1 MQKHNV
7 AHRLFAVTV
16 ILSVLLC
23 SCVPVSDDTAVTE
36 PVKQTTESYFEPVVP
51 IVSYEQIMID
61 NDVTSPLMSVIV
73 GDYLIFSDMT
83 SYDKP
88 SNLIA
93 MNLDTNERKVLY
105 KAQKGIVQIQPVDKK
120 TLALGII
127 RCVDPE
133 NIELNYYYY
142 NLNDGSVRQ
151 FSENPNNR
159 KDSSFKYP
167 IWINGFMV
175 YEIIESEIES
185 SSRQGTNPMI
195 FSVYCKTPD
204 GVTVPIAIDVS
215 SYYVE
220 NNRIYYRLYDSSVE
234 RVCDIDGTDGEDR
247 KTEAQ
252 EQYAAEKYEIIIQDG
267 KIEIKNNESE
277 KTVKVDSNAKSI
289 YYKGHGETSA
299 YFIIYDIDD
308 NIGTLTGVELESGK
322 TSKIIP
328 GYYEKVDVFKDFL
341 IIKSR
346 APGNENM
353 YNEYNLQKVNK
364 DGTGLEKLN

>member
-1 MQKHNV
+1 MFEAQPKKM
-7 AHRLFAVTV
+7 AIFY
-16 ILSVLLC
+16 ILEIL
-23 SCVPVSDDTAVTE
+23 
-36 PVKQTTESYFEPVVP
+36 
-51 IVSYEQIMID
+51 
-61 NDVTSPLMSVIV
+61 
-73 GDYLIFSDMT
+73 
-83 SYDKP
+83 
-88 SNLIA
+88 
-93 MNLDTNERKVLY
+93 
-105 KAQKGIVQIQPVDKK
+105 KK
-120 TLALGII
+120 
-127 RCVDPE
+127 
-133 NIELNYYYY
+133 
-142 NLNDGSVRQ
+142 
-151 FSENPNNR
+151 F
-159 KDSSFKYP
+159 
-167 IWINGFMV
+167 
-175 YEIIESEIES
+175 
-185 SSRQGTNPMI
+185 
-195 FSVYCKTPD
+195 
-204 GVTVPIAIDVS
+204 
-215 SYYVE
+215 
-220 NNRIYYRLYDSSVE
+220 
-234 RVCDIDGTDGEDR
+234 TDGEDR

-267 KIEIKNNESE
+267 KIEIKNNESG